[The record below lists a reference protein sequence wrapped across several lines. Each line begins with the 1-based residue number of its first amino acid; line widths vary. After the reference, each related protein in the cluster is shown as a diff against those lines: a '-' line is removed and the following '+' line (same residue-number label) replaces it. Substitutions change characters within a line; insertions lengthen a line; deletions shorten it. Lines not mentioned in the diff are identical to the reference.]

1 MEQRRCAHCGRVLDL
16 NPRAKNQGYCGKR
29 KECQRAR
36 KRAWQ
41 RKKMASDPDYRANQ
55 KECNKAWRDRN
66 PDYWRSY
73 RKNHPES
80 VERNRLLQ
88 KARRSRQKRRV
99 AKMDTSDVDLSYK
112 TGTYWLIPKQESVAK
127 MDASAQK
134 VVLIP
139 VT

>member
-1 MEQRRCAHCGRVLDL
+1 
-16 NPRAKNQGYCGKR
+16 
-29 KECQRAR
+29 
-36 KRAWQ
+36 
-41 RKKMASDPDYRANQ
+41 MASDPDYRANQ